1 MHGRNT
7 LPQQERAT
15 RRTKQF
21 HPSPRNHKR
30 QTGKSGASS
39 VDGSPSASAAGKR
52 TKSPAGGRAA
62 APAVPDSIGGLPGP
76 PLSSAVVASPPALR
90 RAHSSL
96 AAPNLAPNW
105 TGLDSPHSPITAF
118 NPPPAPALPFLSARL
133 SLPTLWQFTATSLPA
148 NHPCAA
154 TSLPANQP
162 SASQLAMHNLTLPVQ
177 VRA

>member
-15 RRTKQF
+15 RRTKPF

-105 TGLDSPHSPITAF
+105 TGLDSPLT
-118 NPPPAPALPFLSARL
+118 LPFLSARL
-133 SLPTLWQFTATSLPA
+133 SLPNFFLSFNPPAQLPGCPLISHQHRNWQCTP
-148 NHPCAA
+148 
-154 TSLPANQP
+154 
-162 SASQLAMHNLTLPVQ
+162 
-177 VRA
+177 